1 VPKRGPL
8 PRLVLWAGLACGA
21 VVAFAGGIALSGS
34 GLVASMVAGAVAAA
48 LAAGVAR
55 ESSRGSRAAVVD
67 AAWKAAAGTVVG
79 LLLVSGLVV
88 LAGGVVATL
97 VTGLALAGALGL
109 WLLRG
114 RHRPGAAAGHRP
126 VAGRP
131 RPAAAPPAPL
141 SSVRGSG
148 SERGLLPVSVL
159 PTPVLGR
166 EWLHSTAALAGRLEP
181 RVRQLIVRRRE
192 EALDELERRDPDGFA
207 RWLAAGP
214 STDPSR
220 FVRGDVRGEAAGT
233 DAA

>member
-1 VPKRGPL
+1 
-8 PRLVLWAGLACGA
+8 LVLWAGLACGA

-34 GLVASMVAGAVAAA
+34 GLVATTVAGAVAAA
-48 LAAGVAR
+48 LAAGAAR
-55 ESSRGSRAAVVD
+55 ESSRGSRPAVVD
-67 AAWKAAAGTVVG
+67 AAWKSAAGTVVG

-109 WLLRG
+109 WLRA
-114 RHRPGAAAGHRP
+114 RHRPGAAARHRP

-141 SSVRGSG
+141 SSVRGGG